1 MTFEG
6 LLEKPGNHFYLDDQQ
21 KDLYLFDDLTL
32 ITVVAMKD
40 ELRPSSKHAVHLS
53 QKGNIKVRLIS
64 GDNLETAKYFA
75 RQAKIINKQDLQNI
89 EDVCMTAQTFRE
101 RVSADGAFV
110 FQFDLVKFSNLIDN
124 GLKVIA
130 RATPE
135 DKFLIAKGLKDLNKT
150 VAATGEGMNDVEA
163 LKISEVGF
171 CMGSGVQ
178 VAKAAATVV
187 LKDDN
192 ISSIVNSTLWGRNI
206 YSNSR
211 KFVQYQMT
219 FNFSTL
225 FIVFVGAMFRGVTVF
240 SVVQLLWLNMIMD
253 TLAAIA
259 LAAEKPRLE
268 AIKDMP
274 IKEEEQI
281 ITRPMWR
288 QIIGTT
294 LYSSV
299 VMFLMFWFNED
310 IWGITYQMNDPWMD
324 GVDPSNKTKAFTMLF
339 NIFVYMHLFNMINCR

>member
-1 MTFEG
+1 MA
-6 LLEKPGNHFYLDDQQ
+6 N
-21 KDLYLFDDLTL
+21 
-32 ITVVAMKD
+32 VMA
-40 ELRPSSKHAVHLS
+40 
-53 QKGNIKVRLIS
+53 
-64 GDNLETAKYFA
+64 
-75 RQAKIINKQDLQNI
+75 
-89 EDVCMTAQTFRE
+89 
-101 RVSADGAFV
+101 
-110 FQFDLVKFSNLIDN
+110 
-124 GLKVIA
+124 
-130 RATPE
+130 
-135 DKFLIAKGLKDLNKT
+135 
-150 VAATGEGMNDVEA
+150 
-163 LKISEVGF
+163 
-171 CMGSGVQ
+171 
-178 VAKAAATVV
+178 
-187 LKDDN
+187 
-192 ISSIVNSTLWGRNI
+192 
-206 YSNSR
+206 
-211 KFVQYQMT
+211 
-219 FNFSTL
+219 
-225 FIVFVGAMFRGVTVF
+225 
-240 SVVQLLWLNMIMD
+240 MD